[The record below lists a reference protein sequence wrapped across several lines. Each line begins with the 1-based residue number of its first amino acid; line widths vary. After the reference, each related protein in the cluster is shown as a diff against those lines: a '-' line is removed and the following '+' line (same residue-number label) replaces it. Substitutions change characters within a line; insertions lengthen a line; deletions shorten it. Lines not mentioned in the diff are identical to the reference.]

1 MNFLAHALLAGE
13 NPADRIGGL
22 LGDFVKGP
30 LPAGLPPALAD
41 GVALH
46 RAIDGYA
53 ETHPAFVRS
62 RQRISAARRR
72 VGGVLV
78 DIFYDHLLARDWEQ
92 HGEGTLA
99 HYSAQIYA
107 SVECFLDDL
116 PAAAREVAALM
127 QRHDWLG
134 SYRDVGAVG
143 RVIERM
149 AVHRMRRAN
158 PLPGGI
164 DEFLADPA
172 GFAADFADFLPD
184 ARAFAAAWRA
194 QRR

>member
-1 MNFLAHALLAGE
+1 MNFLAHALLAGDE
-13 NPADRIGGL
+13 PADRIGGL

-78 DIFYDHLLARDWEQ
+78 DIFYDHLLARDWTQ
-92 HGEGTLA
+92 HGAGTLA
-99 HYSAQIYA
+99 QYTAQIYA
-107 SVECFLDDL
+107 SLEGYIDDL
-116 PAAAREVAALM
+116 PVAAREVAALM
-127 QRHDWLG
+127 RRHDWLG
-134 SYRDVGAVG
+134 SYRDVAAVG

-149 AVHRMRRAN
+149 AVYRMRRAN

-184 ARAFAAAWRA
+184 AQAFAADWRA
-194 QRR
+194 RRR